1 MPGAMFNIARTG
13 TAAARASLELTAS
26 NIANANNPDY
36 ARRTSLQSELVG
48 VSATSRGVLNGV
60 VIDGIGRNDSAA
72 LLRQARDRASDVAR
86 ADAELKGLRD
96 AETALEQSRLFETL
110 VDFEA
115 ELTRLE
121 GNPLEPALRE
131 ATLEN
136 ARQLANTFNLADA
149 TLGNAREQTTDE
161 AQLSLDALNRGAE
174 DLARINL
181 DLSRADPNTLEQ
193 AALLDARDA
202 ALRGLSEQAGIDVTF
217 DDDGAATV
225 RLDGTP
231 SALLVDGNT
240 STPIALVQA
249 ADGTITFDAAGT
261 GFSLNTGTLAGQATA
276 LQQMADYQSELDAI
290 AADTIA
296 RANTA
301 QGNGADATGAAGQ
314 PFFAGTNAGSIS
326 LALISGTQIA
336 TAPAGSPAGSTDTSN
351 LAALTASIG
360 ADDGPIAE
368 LDNLLLNTSSRIA
381 ALDVT
386 RTGLASISQSAD
398 EALRAETGVDL
409 DAEAANL
416 IRLQQAF
423 DANSRVLQVANEL
436 FNTILNLR

>member
-1 MPGAMFNIARTG
+1 
-13 TAAARASLELTAS
+13 
-26 NIANANNPDY
+26 
-36 ARRTSLQSELVG
+36 
-48 VSATSRGVLNGV
+48 
-60 VIDGIGRNDSAA
+60 
-72 LLRQARDRASDVAR
+72 
-86 ADAELKGLRD
+86 
-96 AETALEQSRLFETL
+96 
-110 VDFEA
+110 
-115 ELTRLE
+115 
-121 GNPLEPALRE
+121 
-131 ATLEN
+131 
-136 ARQLANTFNLADA
+136 
-149 TLGNAREQTTDE
+149 
-161 AQLSLDALNRGAE
+161 
-174 DLARINL
+174 
-181 DLSRADPNTLEQ
+181 
-193 AALLDARDA
+193 
-202 ALRGLSEQAGIDVTF
+202 
-217 DDDGAATV
+217 
-225 RLDGTP
+225 
-231 SALLVDGNT
+231 
-240 STPIALVQA
+240 
-249 ADGTITFDAAGT
+249 DGTITFDAAGT

-296 RANTA
+296 RANTS

-326 LALISGTQIA
+326 LALTSGTQIA